1 MKLKQD
7 IKRMLDALAYQHESD
22 FLSHTAKLKSLGV
35 ADLNSYGGDSL
46 LEKLPRSSGRVA
58 LLTDGTDHSLD
69 YALEVCSRQQA
80 DLDLV
85 LHGQALT
92 DHQSVHSLQ
101 SSVTNAGIEHQSIVL
116 NGGTL
121 SELTDYLSS
130 HANLIYLVASI
141 GNPLAN
147 ALSESM
153 SAAGKRLN
161 IPLVLFEEKN
171 NQTVMQP

>member
-7 IKRMLDALAYQHESD
+7 LKRMLDALAYQHESD
-22 FLSHTAKLKSLGV
+22 FLPYQDKLQVLGV
-35 ADLNSYGGDSL
+35 DLDIRDKAPL
-46 LEKLPRSSGRVA
+46 LPLITNRSAGRVA
-58 LLTDGTDHSLD
+58 WLTDGTDCSLD

-92 DHQSVHSLQ
+92 DRNGVHSLQ
-101 SSVTNAGIEHQSIVL
+101 SSVTSAGIAHQSIEL
-116 NGGTL
+116 KGGTL
-121 SELTDYLSS
+121 SELTDYLTSQ
-130 HANLIYLVASI
+130 ANLIYLVASI

-147 ALSESM
+147 ALSENM

-161 IPLVLFEEKN
+161 IPLVLFAEKN
-171 NQTVMQP
+171 SQSAMQP